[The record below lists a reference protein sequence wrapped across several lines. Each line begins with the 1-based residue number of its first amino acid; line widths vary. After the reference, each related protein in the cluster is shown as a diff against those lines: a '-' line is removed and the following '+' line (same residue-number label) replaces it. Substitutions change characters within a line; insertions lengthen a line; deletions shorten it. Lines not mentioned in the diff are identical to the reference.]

1 MTYPL
6 ECPARSIS
14 QTPLVSIIINNYN
27 YGQFIGDAIDSALT
41 QTYQPI
47 EIIVVDDGSTDN
59 SHDVISRYGSQL
71 KPIYKPNGGQAS
83 TFNAGFKASQGEII
97 CLLDSDDVFHP
108 EKVAEVVAAF
118 REDATIHWF
127 FHQLKVERLSTQ
139 EVIRLSPN
147 KESGAY
153 DVREPMRAGLNIDF
167 SPPST
172 SGLCFSRFL
181 LQEILP
187 MPEAEDIIMS
197 DLYLKLS
204 SMALCKGFYLN
215 KPLGVVRVH
224 GKNRYTEKDARHL
237 VKGQIEITT
246 AYYLRQKWKFLSQL
260 TNSLFCLGL
269 SDLSKAKNID
279 LRQKKAKLM
288 ISEYI
293 QGVSIFGQP
302 KIKLKIAIYCLKLII
317 NLNI

>member
-1 MTYPL
+1 MNFPL
-6 ECPARSIS
+6 ECPTRSIS
-14 QTPLVSIIINNYN
+14 QNPLVSIIINNYN
-27 YGQFIGDAIDSALT
+27 YGQFISDAIDSALT

-59 SHDVISRYGSQL
+59 SHDIINHYATQL
-71 KPIYKPNGGQAS
+71 KPIFKQNAGQAS
-83 TFNAGFKASQGEII
+83 TFNTGFEASQGEII
-97 CLLDSDDVFHP
+97 CLLDSDDIFHP
-108 EKVAEVVAAF
+108 EKVSEVVAAF
-118 REDATIHWF
+118 QKDATIHWF

-139 EVIRLSPN
+139 EVIRFSPN
-147 KESGAY
+147 KESGFY
-153 DVREPMRAGLNIDF
+153 DVRKPMRAGLNVDF

-215 KPLGVVRVH
+215 KPLGIVRVH
-224 GKNRYTEKDARHL
+224 GENRYTEKEARHL

-260 TNSLFCLGL
+260 SNSLFCLGL
-269 SDLSKAKNID
+269 SDLSKAKSID
-279 LRQKKAKLM
+279 LRQKKANLI

-293 QGVSIFGQP
+293 RGISIFGQP
-302 KIKLKIAIYCLKLII
+302 KIKLKIAIYYLKLII
-317 NLNI
+317 SSNI